1 MKASTASDVMVHQVF
16 TVPPDLKVV
25 DLDQELYANRIGGA
39 PVVDGRKL
47 VGIVSRSDIDRLVS
61 HQRSGPAATASYYW
75 QGDLPEGEEPAA
87 PDNPASTTVEILQ
100 ETLVREIMTPQ
111 VISVSPEEPI
121 SRVARLMYDRRIHRV
136 LVVEGGEL
144 QGLISSLDLV
154 GVLASAES

>member
-61 HQRSGPAATASYYW
+61 HQRGGPAATASYYW

-87 PDNPASTTVEILQ
+87 YNAARTTLESLQ
-100 ETLVREIMTPQ
+100 KTLVREIMTPE

-136 LVVEGGEL
+136 LVVERGEL